1 VILRFSGIMLRLVNY
16 ERTVQ
21 VEADTLGAALEQ
33 LEGCHPQLRQVLR
46 DANGQIR
53 RTHQLFLN
61 GERVARPDLGMP
73 LEEADQVEFLT
84 AIAGG

>member
-1 VILRFSGIMLRLVNY
+1 MILRFSGIMLRLVNY

-21 VEADTLGAALEQ
+21 VEADTLGTALEQ
-33 LEGCHPQLRQVLR
+33 LEGRHPQIRQVLR

-53 RTHQLFLN
+53 RSHQLFLN
-61 GERVARPDLGMP
+61 GERVAIPDLSMP
-73 LEEADQVEFLT
+73 LKEADQMEFLT

>member
-1 VILRFSGIMLRLVNY
+1 MILRFSGIMLRLVNY

-21 VEADTLGAALEQ
+21 VQADTLGTALEQ
-33 LEGCHPQLRQVLR
+33 LEGRHPQIRQVLR

-53 RTHQLFLN
+53 RSHQLFLN
-61 GERVARPDLGMP
+61 GERVAIPDLSMT
-73 LEEADQVEFLT
+73 LKEADQVEFLT

>member
-1 VILRFSGIMLRLVNY
+1 MILRFSGIMLRLVNY

-21 VEADTLGAALEQ
+21 VEAGTLGAALEQ
-33 LEGCHPQLRQVLR
+33 LEARHPQLRSVLR
-46 DANGQIR
+46 DANGQVR
-53 RTHQLFLN
+53 RSHQLFLN

-73 LEEADQVEFLT
+73 LAEADQVEFLT

>member
-1 VILRFSGIMLRLVNY
+1 MILRFSGIMLRLVNY

-33 LEGCHPQLRQVLR
+33 LESRHPQLRHVLR

-61 GERVARPDLGMP
+61 GERVAAPDLGMP
-73 LEEADQVEFLT
+73 LEDSDEVEFLT

>member
-1 VILRFSGIMLRLVNY
+1 MLRLVNY

-21 VEADTLGAALEQ
+21 VQADTLGTALEQ
-33 LEGCHPQLRQVLR
+33 LEGRHPQIRQVLR

-53 RTHQLFLN
+53 RSHQLFLN
-61 GERVARPDLGMP
+61 GERVAIPDLSMT
-73 LEEADQVEFLT
+73 LKEADQVEFLT